1 VGTPSNAPANQG
13 GGGGGGAATA
23 GPQFPGSNGGS
34 GVVIWS
40 YASPT
45 QLCTGGT
52 VTNYLVGSTRWW
64 VHTFTSN
71 GTLVVP

>member
-1 VGTPSNAPANQG
+1 LSTPGTANT
-13 GGGGGGAATA
+13 GGGGGAVAFA
-23 GPQFPGSNGGS
+23 ASGSAGGS
-34 GVVIWS
+34 GVFIWS

-52 VTNYLVGSTRWW
+52 VTSYLNGSTRWW